1 MKSFPL
7 NSDVPERI
15 SDRTCVAQQQIAFI
29 DDDELS
35 PRVKSSLPRLI
46 SEIAMASFAKE
57 ILEFITALEG
67 LRISAYV
74 DTASFTILVYDY
86 ILTFEDERTL
96 IWPGQW
102 TVTKVLFLFTR
113 YLPFIDLSI
122 PVIRHASKDLSPKAC
137 ELSYQSSIWLI
148 NVGFLTAEL
157 ILLIRTWAIW
167 ERSRLITV
175 ILGIWATLNLV
186 AEFVVMGF
194 FMTALGFTSQPHGL
208 PDCLLTSGNLLIRS
222 VWIILMVY
230 EAGIIVL
237 LAIKGSQLRR
247 DLGSSALYRAL
258 FRNGTI
264 FCVYVFALSV
274 ANVIII
280 SALPHRLA
288 SLLAS
293 IESVTHAILAQ
304 RLLLT
309 LRKTVYGP
317 EPGAAGRLDTLKIN
331 ERLGAIGTFDTERG
345 TNSSQPSSMQD
356 DGVPE

>member
-15 SDRTCVAQQQIAFI
+15 SDRTCVAQQEIAFI

-35 PRVKSSLPRLI
+35 PQVKYSYHDSSLKLPWPASLRKSS
-46 SEIAMASFAKE
+46 
-57 ILEFITALEG
+57 
-67 LRISAYV
+67 
-74 DTASFTILVYDY
+74 TASFTILVYDY

-317 EPGAAGRLDTLKIN
+317 EPGEAARLDTLKIN
-331 ERLGAIGTFDTERG
+331 ERLGAIGTFDTESG